1 MSPFLSKKPVLRTQ
15 RWKRN
20 GERLEHTPCLAGL
33 GLVFRTKLTPNLNG
47 GEVGCGTLG
56 RTCLLPVGS
65 IPTWVCYHGEGR
77 HHSVYPRTAAGP
89 IQCAAPVL
97 GGWVRTCGFASRES
111 YR

>member
-1 MSPFLSKKPVLRTQ
+1 MSPFLSQKSVLRTQ

-65 IPTWVCYHGEGR
+65 THLGED
-77 HHSVYPRTAAGP
+77 
-89 IQCAAPVL
+89 
-97 GGWVRTCGFASRES
+97 
-111 YR
+111 